1 MHPELNEG
9 ILHGK
14 QLFVMNG
21 VVLFGSLKLPGLERY
36 DSFVSVCIVLQ
47 QCTTDCVVG
56 GIADDAE
63 RLRLVRQRQDRRL
76 QKASFDAFKGILVLT
91 LPAPVG
97 ILFEKFRQGS
107 SQTRV
112 SRAVLVEV
120 VGQAQP
126 LPKILLGSRRGPSCN
141 GFDLLQVVP
150 NADVADEATEHLD
163 LW

>member
-14 QLFVMNG
+14 LLLVMNG
-21 VVLFGSLKLPGLERY
+21 VAPFSSLELPGLERY

-47 QCTTDCVVG
+47 QRTTDCVVG

-63 RLRLVRQRQDRRL
+63 RLRLIRQRQDRRL
-76 QKASFDAFKGILVLT
+76 QKASLDAFKGILVLT